1 MPSKASAG
9 MATMFAAALAL
20 ALLSTSYE
28 ARAQDQAA
36 KPLRIVV
43 PFAPAGYPDRLG
55 RVIAKH
61 LSDSL

>member
-9 MATMFAAALAL
+9 MATMFAASL

-43 PFAPAGYPDRLG
+43 PFAPAGYLDRLG